1 MRFILPVLFVVAML
15 ALSCNEPLDMEE
27 QHYDTVYVPEKVLVN
42 DTIKYPEG
50 AGPFAFTDTI
60 PG

>member
-1 MRFILPVLFVVAML
+1 MKFILPVLFVISML
-15 ALSCNEPLDMEE
+15 ALSCNEPLETEE
-27 QHYDTVYVPEKVLVN
+27 DHYDTVYVPDMVLVN

-50 AGPFAFTDTI
+50 SGPYAFTDSI